1 MANNSPDFQDPEWGN
16 MTLRGNTQENLQDIL
31 ARLALFDTLTRQELH
46 TIERIVHRRRF
57 VPGEMIPTPRSGLF
71 VVVSGVVQVVRSLA
85 DGEQIVLDT
94 LREGELVGEIIPLGD
109 TEPATSIV
117 SVGQSDLVGF
127 FRSDLVDLIQHTP
140 QDRIQNSLPFG
151 TNYVPPHATCDG
163 RPAKN
168 THDIN
173 ENGKQITNTR
183 GGSWDMTRIET
194 VHARE
199 ILDSRGNPTVEADVR
214 LSSGIIGRAAV
225 PSGAS
230 TGVHEAVELRDGQ
243 ARYLGKGVKKA
254 VQNVNDKI
262 AKAVVGL
269 DPSDQIKIDQVMR
282 DVDGTP
288 NKGAIGANGIL
299 GVSLAAAKA
308 AAAAYGMPLYRYI
321 GGASA
326 CQLPVPMMNILNGGA
341 HADSSVD
348 LQEFM
353 VMPAGAENFAEGL
366 RTGAEI
372 FHALRDVL
380 KKAGYSTGVGDEGG
394 FAPSLGS
401 NDEALDVIAEAIK
414 NAGYVLGDDILL
426 ALDPA
431 SSEFYD
437 GEHYVFKKSDGS
449 KRSSAEMTA
458 FWKDWTSRYPI
469 VSIEDGLDED
479 DWAGW
484 AALTAELGDRVQL
497 VGDDLFVT
505 NTTRLKRGI
514 SEKVGNSILIKVNQ
528 IGTLTETLEAIET
541 AKRAGYTAVISHRSG
556 ETEDT
561 TIADIA
567 VGTNAG
573 QIKTGSASRS
583 DRIAKYNQLL
593 RIEEELGDAAIYPGR
608 NAFYNID
615 TP

>member
-1 MANNSPDFQDPEWGN
+1 
-16 MTLRGNTQENLQDIL
+16 MTK
-31 ARLALFDTLTRQELH
+31 
-46 TIERIVHRRRF
+46 IE
-57 VPGEMIPTPRSGLF
+57 
-71 VVVSGVVQVVRSLA
+71 A
-85 DGEQIVLDT
+85 
-94 LREGELVGEIIPLGD
+94 
-109 TEPATSIV
+109 
-117 SVGQSDLVGF
+117 
-127 FRSDLVDLIQHTP
+127 
-140 QDRIQNSLPFG
+140 
-151 TNYVPPHATCDG
+151 
-163 RPAKN
+163 
-168 THDIN
+168 
-173 ENGKQITNTR
+173 
-183 GGSWDMTRIET
+183 

-199 ILDSRGNPTVEADVR
+199 ILDSRGNPTVEVDVR
-214 LSSGIIGRAAV
+214 LCSDIIGRAAV

-308 AAAAYGMPLYRYI
+308 AAMAYGMPLYRYI

-401 NDEALDVIAEAIK
+401 NDEALDIIAEAIK

-593 RIEEELGDAAIYPGR
+593 RIEEELGDAAVYPGR